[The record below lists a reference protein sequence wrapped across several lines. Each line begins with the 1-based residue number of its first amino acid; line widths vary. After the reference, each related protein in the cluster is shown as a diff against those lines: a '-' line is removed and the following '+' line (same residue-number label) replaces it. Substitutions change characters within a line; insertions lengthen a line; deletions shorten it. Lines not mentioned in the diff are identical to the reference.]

1 MKQLI
6 LLFALIGIVYTAS
19 VCSGAASSQ
28 SDCFSRTLQDINNNY
43 CCYVKIIDAAQCIE
57 YPRSLK
63 VEDIM
68 KQFGYS
74 DVACNGKYLKAGL
87 LLLGML
93 LL

>member
-1 MKQLI
+1 MKQII
-6 LLFALIGIVYTAS
+6 LLFALIGIAYTAS
-19 VCSGAASSQ
+19 ICSGAASSQ
-28 SDCFSRTLQDINNNY
+28 SDCFSRTLQYPNNNY
-43 CCYVKIIDAAQCIE
+43 CCYVKIIDDTRCIE

-63 VEDIM
+63 VEDII

-87 LLLGML
+87 LLFGML

>member
-28 SDCFSRTLQDINNNY
+28 SDCFSRTLQYPNNNY
-43 CCYVKIIDAAQCIE
+43 CCYYKINGIANCMEAS
-57 YPRSLK
+57 RSLK
-63 VEDIM
+63 IDEIM
-68 KQFGYS
+68 KQFGFT

-87 LLLGML
+87 LLFGML